1 MEDDEETLALLKK
14 RVQPF
19 ILRRT
24 KKDVL
29 KELPEKMEEIYYCKM
44 DGPQEEI
51 YQTYIEKIKNDL
63 SAGGNQILAL
73 ITRLRQICLSP
84 KLIF

>member
-1 MEDDEETLALLKK
+1 
-14 RVQPF
+14 
-19 ILRRT
+19 
-24 KKDVL
+24 
-29 KELPEKMEEIYYCKM
+29 MEEIYYCKM